1 MNTSRLIE
9 FSEEDLAELDEVAHA
24 AERITPALGA
34 MEVENVRNQARAG
47 AIAERVSRRQS
58 ASVRSQEMVYR
69 SVAAELAGVT
79 FTTDRSMQAQITQAV
94 EWVECYPATLA
105 AWEAGRIT
113 RGHAT
118 AVLRCGTVLPRDA
131 RAEFDAA
138 AAELCVGQPVG
149 RLKDRLDHLAQ
160 ELHPRT
166 LAERHAK
173 AREERRVSVT
183 PLRDGMSELVATI
196 PTLLA
201 EGISDRLTEQ
211 ASSIIDARNAPPVGG
226 AGTDAGSEEDAGE
239 PDCRTRDQV
248 RADVFCDMLLTAS
261 PLVDPTIDG
270 DGNGT
275 LGTIRAKVQVVVPAL
290 TLLGRDDDPANDTA
304 TADLVGSAPIDPA
317 TARALAGAISSW
329 ERLVVHPV
337 SGQVLFTDSYRRT
350 ASMARLLRARDR
362 HCRFPGC
369 RRPAIRCEL
378 DHTFDYALGG
388 PTDVRNLCHLCQ
400 RHHSMKQFT
409 SWGVRQLG
417 GGVLEWTSPTGRVYI
432 DHPPAPL
439 VRFMPSGGGA
449 PPPDGGGG
457 ASPPDP
463 APF

>member
-9 FSEEDLAELDEVAHA
+9 FSEEDLAELDEVAQY
-24 AERITPALGA
+24 AETMTPALGA
-34 MEVENVRNQARAG
+34 MEVGNVRNQARAG
-47 AIAERVSRRQS
+47 AIAERVSRRQP

-131 RAEFDAA
+131 RAEFDAQA
-138 AAELCVGQPVG
+138 ADLCVGQSVG
-149 RLKDRLDHLAQ
+149 RVKDRLDHLAQ

-166 LAERHAK
+166 LAERHIE
-173 AREERRVSVT
+173 ARQERRVGRQSVG
-183 PLRDGMSELVATI
+183 DGMSALIACVPEI
-196 PTLLA
+196 LA
-201 EGISDRLTEQ
+201 AAIDDRLNEQ
-211 ASSIIDARNAPPVGG
+211 ASTIID
-226 AGTDAGSEEDAGE
+226 TD
-239 PDCRTRDQV
+239 PDGRTRDQI
-248 RADVFCDMLLTAS
+248 RADILCDMLLTGS
-261 PLVDPTIDG
+261 PLADPTIDG

-275 LGTIRAKVQVVVPAL
+275 LGMIRAKVQVVVPAL
-290 TLLGRDDDPANDTA
+290 TLLGRDDDPENDTT

-317 TARALAGAISSW
+317 TARALAGTVATW

-337 SGQVLFTDSYRRT
+337 SGQVLCTDSYRRT

-388 PTDVRNLCHLCQ
+388 RTDIRNLCHLCQ

-439 VRFMPSGGGA
+439 VKFMPSGGGA
-449 PPPDGGGG
+449 PPPDEGGG
-457 ASPPDP
+457 ASPPEP

>member
-270 DGNGT
+270 DG
-275 LGTIRAKVQVVVPAL
+275 
-290 TLLGRDDDPANDTA
+290 
-304 TADLVGSAPIDPA
+304 
-317 TARALAGAISSW
+317 
-329 ERLVVHPV
+329 
-337 SGQVLFTDSYRRT
+337 
-350 ASMARLLRARDR
+350 
-362 HCRFPGC
+362 
-369 RRPAIRCEL
+369 
-378 DHTFDYALGG
+378 
-388 PTDVRNLCHLCQ
+388 
-400 RHHSMKQFT
+400 
-409 SWGVRQLG
+409 
-417 GGVLEWTSPTGRVYI
+417 
-432 DHPPAPL
+432 
-439 VRFMPSGGGA
+439 
-449 PPPDGGGG
+449 
-457 ASPPDP
+457 
-463 APF
+463 

>member
-1 MNTSRLIE
+1 MNTSRLVE
-9 FSEEDLAELDEVAHA
+9 FSEEDLAELDEVACA
-24 AERITPALGA
+24 AEQITPALGA

-47 AIAERVSRRQS
+47 AIAERVARRQS

-79 FTTDRSMQAQITQAV
+79 FTTDRSMQVQINQAV
-94 EWVECYPATLA
+94 EWVECYPATLS

-138 AAELCVGQPVG
+138 AAELCVGQSAG
-149 RLKDRLDHLAQ
+149 RVKDRLDHLAQ

-183 PLRDGMSELVATI
+183 PLRDGMSELVATL

-201 EGISDRLTEQ
+201 EGISDRLNEQ
-211 ASSIIDARNAPPVGG
+211 ATSIIDVRNTPAVGD
-226 AGTDAGSEEDAGE
+226 GTDAGADDDADTE
-239 PDCRTRDQV
+239 AEADCRTRDQI
-248 RADVFCDMLLTAS
+248 RAD
-261 PLVDPTIDG
+261 
-270 DGNGT
+270 GT
-275 LGTIRAKVQVVVPAL
+275 LGMIRAKVQVVVPAL
-290 TLLGRDDDPANDTA
+290 ALLGKDDDPANDTS

-317 TARALAGAISSW
+317 TARALAGAVATW

-337 SGQVLFTDSYRRT
+337 SGQVLCTDSYRRT
-350 ASMARLLRARDR
+350 ASMARFLKARDR

-378 DHTFDYALGG
+378 DHTFDFALGG
-388 PTDVRNLCHLCQ
+388 PTDIRNLCHLCQ

-417 GGVLEWTSPTGRVYI
+417 GGILEWTSPTGRVYI
-432 DHPPAPL
+432 DHPPAQL

-449 PPPDGGGG
+449 PPPDQGGGG
-457 ASPPDP
+457 APPPDP

>member
-1 MNTSRLIE
+1 MDTSRLIE
-9 FSEEDLAELDEVAHA
+9 FSEEDLVELDEVAQY
-24 AERITPALGA
+24 AETMTPALGA
-34 MEVENVRNQARAG
+34 MEVGNVRNQARAG
-47 AIAERVSRRQS
+47 AIAERVSRRQP

-79 FTTDRSMQAQITQAV
+79 FTTDRSMQAQITQAM

-118 AVLRCGTVLPRDA
+118 AVLRCGTVLPRNA

-138 AAELCVGQPVG
+138 AAELCVGQSVG
-149 RLKDRLDHLAQ
+149 RVKDRLDHLAQ

-183 PLRDGMSELVATI
+183 PLRDGMSELVATL

-201 EGISDRLTEQ
+201 EGISDRLNEQ
-211 ASSIIDARNAPPVGG
+211 ASSVIDARNTPGDAG
-226 AGTDAGSEEDAGE
+226 ADADTDANE
-239 PDCRTRDQV
+239 PDCRTREQI
-248 RADVFCDMLLTAS
+248 RADVFCDMLLSAS
-261 PLVDPTIDG
+261 PLVDPTIDD

-275 LGTIRAKVQVVVPAL
+275 LGMIRAKVQVVVPAL
-290 TLLGRDDDPANDTA
+290 TLLGKDDDPANDTT

-317 TARALAGAISSW
+317 TARALAGAVATW

-337 SGQVLFTDSYRRT
+337 SGQVLCTDSYRRT
-350 ASMARLLRARDR
+350 ASMARFLKARDR

-378 DHTFDYALGG
+378 DHTFDWAQGG
-388 PTDVRNLCHLCQ
+388 PTDIRNLCHLCQ

-417 GGVLEWTSPTGRVYI
+417 GGTLEWTSPTGRIYI
-432 DHPPAPL
+432 DHPPSPL

-449 PPPDGGGG
+449 PPPPDAGGG
-457 ASPPDP
+457 APPPDP

>member
-1 MNTSRLIE
+1 MIE
-9 FSEEDLAELDEVAHA
+9 FSEEDLAELDEVAQY
-24 AERITPALGA
+24 AETMTPALGA
-34 MEVENVRNQARAG
+34 MEVGNVRNQARAG
-47 AIAERVSRRQS
+47 AIAERVSRRQA

-118 AVLRCGTVLPRDA
+118 AVLRCGTALPRDG

-138 AAELCVGQPVG
+138 AAELCVGQSVG
-149 RLKDRLDHLAQ
+149 RVKDRLEHLAQ

-183 PLRDGMSELVATI
+183 PLRDGMSELVATL

-211 ASSIIDARNAPPVGG
+211 ASSIIDARNTPAPGE
-226 AGTDAGSEEDAGE
+226 TDPDADDAEAE
-239 PDCRTRDQV
+239 PDCRTRDQI
-248 RADVFCDMLLTAS
+248 RADILCDMLLTGS
-261 PLVDPTIDG
+261 PLADPTIDG

-275 LGTIRAKVQVVVPAL
+275 LGMIRAKVQVVVPAL
-290 TLLGRDDDPANDTA
+290 TLLGKDDDPENDTT
-304 TADLVGSAPIDPA
+304 TADLVGSSPIDPA
-317 TARALAGAISSW
+317 TARALAGAITTW

-378 DHTFDYALGG
+378 DHTFDFALGG
-388 PTDVRNLCHLCQ
+388 RTDVRNLCHLCQ

-417 GGVLEWTSPTGRVYI
+417 DGVLEWTSPTGRVYI

-449 PPPDGGGG
+449 PPDVGSGG
-457 ASPPDP
+457 APPPEP

>member
-1 MNTSRLIE
+1 MSTSRLIE
-9 FSEEDLAELDEVAHA
+9 FSEEDLAELDEVACA

-47 AIAERVSRRQS
+47 AIAERVSRRLP

-94 EWVECYPATLA
+94 EWVECYPVTLA

-118 AVLRCGTVLPRDA
+118 AVLRCGTVLPREA

-138 AAELCVGQPVG
+138 AAELCVGQSVG
-149 RLKDRLDHLAQ
+149 RVKDRLDHLAQ

-183 PLRDGMSELVATI
+183 PLRDGMSELVATL

-201 EGISDRLTEQ
+201 EGISDRLNEQ
-211 ASSIIDARNAPPVGG
+211 AASVIDARNAPADSG
-226 AGTDAGSEEDAGE
+226 AEPDADANVE
-239 PDCRTRDQV
+239 PDCRTREQI
-248 RADVFCDMLLTAS
+248 RADILCDTLLSAS
-261 PLVDPTIDG
+261 PLVDPTRDG

-275 LGTIRAKVQVVVPAL
+275 LGMIRAKVQVVVPAM
-290 TLLGRDDDPANDTA
+290 TLLGKDEDPANDTT

-317 TARALAGAISSW
+317 TARALAGAVATW

-337 SGQVLFTDSYRRT
+337 SGQVLCTDSYRRT

-378 DHTFDYALGG
+378 DHTFDWAEGG

-417 GGVLEWTSPTGRVYI
+417 GGVLEWTSPTGRVYV

-449 PPPDGGGG
+449 PPPDP
-457 ASPPDP
+457 SPP
-463 APF
+463 PF

>member
-1 MNTSRLIE
+1 MIE
-9 FSEEDLAELDEVAHA
+9 FSEEDLAELDEVAQY
-24 AERITPALGA
+24 AETMTPALGA
-34 MEVENVRNQARAG
+34 MEVGNVRNQARAG
-47 AIAERVSRRQS
+47 AIAERVSRRQA

-118 AVLRCGTVLPRDA
+118 AVLRCGTALPRDG

-138 AAELCVGQPVG
+138 AAELCVGQSVG
-149 RLKDRLDHLAQ
+149 RVKDRLEHLAQ

-173 AREERRVSVT
+173 AREERRGSVT
-183 PLRDGMSELVATI
+183 PLRDGMSELVATL

-211 ASSIIDARNAPPVGG
+211 ASSIIDARNTPAPGE
-226 AGTDAGSEEDAGE
+226 TDPDADDAEAE
-239 PDCRTRDQV
+239 PDCRTRDQI
-248 RADVFCDMLLTAS
+248 RADILCDMLLTGS
-261 PLVDPTIDG
+261 PLADPTIDG

-275 LGTIRAKVQVVVPAL
+275 LGMIRAKVQVVVPAL
-290 TLLGRDDDPANDTA
+290 TLLGKDDDPENDTT
-304 TADLVGSAPIDPA
+304 TADLVGSSPIDPA
-317 TARALAGAISSW
+317 TARALAGAITTW

-378 DHTFDYALGG
+378 DHTFDFALGG
-388 PTDVRNLCHLCQ
+388 RTDVRNLCHLCQ

-417 GGVLEWTSPTGRVYI
+417 DGVLEWTSPTGRVYI

-449 PPPDGGGG
+449 PPDVGSGG
-457 ASPPDP
+457 APPPEP

>member
-1 MNTSRLIE
+1 MNTSCLIE
-9 FSEEDLAELDEVAHA
+9 FREEDRAELDEVARY
-24 AERITPALGA
+24 AEAMTPALGA
-34 MEVENVRNQARAG
+34 MEVGNVRNQARAG
-47 AIAERVSRRQS
+47 AVAERVARRQP

-79 FTTDRSMQAQITQAV
+79 FTTDRSMQAQINQAM
-94 EWVECYPATLA
+94 EWVECYPATLT

-113 RGHAT
+113 RAHAT

-131 RAEFDAA
+131 RAEFDAL
-138 AAELCVGQPVG
+138 AAELCVGQAVG
-149 RLKDRLDHLAQ
+149 RVKDRLDHLAQ

-183 PLRDGMSELVATI
+183 PLPDGMSELVATL

-201 EGISDRLTEQ
+201 EGISDRLNEQ
-211 ASSIIDARNAPPVGG
+211 ASSIIDARNTPGDGG
-226 AGTDAGSEEDAGE
+226 ADADADTDST
-239 PDCRTRDQV
+239 PDCRTRDQI
-248 RADVFCDMLLTAS
+248 RADIFCDMLLTAS
-261 PLVDPTIDG
+261 PLADPTIDG

-275 LGTIRAKVQVVVPAL
+275 LGMIRAKVQVVVPAL
-290 TLLGRDDDPANDTA
+290 TLLGRDDDPANDTT

-317 TARALAGAISSW
+317 TARALAGAVASW
-329 ERLVVHPV
+329 ERMVVHPV

-350 ASMARLLRARDR
+350 TSMARFLKARDR

-378 DHTFDYALGG
+378 DRTLDFALGG
-388 PTDVRNLCHLCQ
+388 PTDIRNLCHLCQ

-449 PPPDGGGG
+449 PPPDGSGG
-457 ASPPDP
+457 APPPDP

>member
-9 FSEEDLAELDEVAHA
+9 FSEEDLAELDEVAQY
-24 AERITPALGA
+24 AETMTPALGA
-34 MEVENVRNQARAG
+34 MEVGNVRNQARAG
-47 AIAERVSRRQS
+47 AIAERVSRRQA

-118 AVLRCGTVLPRDA
+118 AVLRCGTALPRDG

-138 AAELCVGQPVG
+138 AAELCVGQSVG
-149 RLKDRLDHLAQ
+149 RVKDRLEHLAQ

-183 PLRDGMSELVATI
+183 PLRDGMSELVATL

-211 ASSIIDARNAPPVGG
+211 ASSIIDARNTPAPGE
-226 AGTDAGSEEDAGE
+226 TDPDADDAEAE
-239 PDCRTRDQV
+239 PDCRTRDQI
-248 RADVFCDMLLTAS
+248 RADILCDMLLTGS
-261 PLVDPTIDG
+261 PLADPTIDG

-275 LGTIRAKVQVVVPAL
+275 LGMIRAKVQVVVPAL
-290 TLLGRDDDPANDTA
+290 TLLGKDDDPENDTT
-304 TADLVGSAPIDPA
+304 TADLVGSSPIDPA
-317 TARALAGAISSW
+317 TARALAGAITTW

-378 DHTFDYALGG
+378 DHTFDFALGG
-388 PTDVRNLCHLCQ
+388 RTDVRNLCHLCQ

-417 GGVLEWTSPTGRVYI
+417 DGVLEWTSPTGRVYI

-449 PPPDGGGG
+449 PPDVGSGG
-457 ASPPDP
+457 APPPEP

>member
-1 MNTSRLIE
+1 MIE
-9 FSEEDLAELDEVAHA
+9 FSEEDLAELD
-24 AERITPALGA
+24 
-34 MEVENVRNQARAG
+34 EVENVRNQARAG
-47 AIAERVSRRQS
+47 AIAERVSRRRA

-118 AVLRCGTVLPRDA
+118 AVLRCGTALPRDG

-138 AAELCVGQPVG
+138 AAELCVGQSVG
-149 RLKDRLDHLAQ
+149 RVKDRLEHLAQ

-183 PLRDGMSELVATI
+183 PLRDGMSELVATL

-211 ASSIIDARNAPPVGG
+211 ASSIIDARNTPAPGE
-226 AGTDAGSEEDAGE
+226 TDPDADDAEAE
-239 PDCRTRDQV
+239 PDCRTRDQI
-248 RADVFCDMLLTAS
+248 RADILCDMLLTAS

-275 LGTIRAKVQVVVPAL
+275 LGMIRAKVQVVVPAL
-290 TLLGRDDDPANDTA
+290 ALLGRDDDPANDTT

-317 TARALAGAISSW
+317 TARALAGAVATW

-337 SGQVLFTDSYRRT
+337 SGQVLCTDSYRRT

-378 DHTFDYALGG
+378 DHTLDYALGG
-388 PTDVRNLCHLCQ
+388 PTDIRNLCHLCQ

-417 GGVLEWTSPTGRVYI
+417 GGVLEWTSPTGRIYI

-449 PPPDGGGG
+449 PPPDESGG
-457 ASPPDP
+457 APPPEP

>member
-1 MNTSRLIE
+1 MIE
-9 FSEEDLAELDEVAHA
+9 FSEEDLAELD
-24 AERITPALGA
+24 
-34 MEVENVRNQARAG
+34 EVENVRNQARAG
-47 AIAERVSRRQS
+47 AIAERVSRRRA

-118 AVLRCGTVLPRDA
+118 AVLRCGTALPRDG

-138 AAELCVGQPVG
+138 AAELCVGQSVG
-149 RLKDRLDHLAQ
+149 RVKDRLEHLAQ

-183 PLRDGMSELVATI
+183 PLRDGMSELVATL

-211 ASSIIDARNAPPVGG
+211 ASSIIDARNTPAPGETDPD
-226 AGTDAGSEEDAGE
+226 ADDTDAE
-239 PDCRTRDQV
+239 PDCRTRDQI
-248 RADVFCDMLLTAS
+248 RADILCDMLLTGS
-261 PLVDPTIDG
+261 PLADPTIDG

-275 LGTIRAKVQVVVPAL
+275 LGMIRAKVQVVVPAL
-290 TLLGRDDDPANDTA
+290 ALLGRDDDPANDTT

-317 TARALAGAISSW
+317 TARALAGAVATW

-337 SGQVLFTDSYRRT
+337 SGQVLCTDSYRRT

-378 DHTFDYALGG
+378 DHTLDYALGG
-388 PTDVRNLCHLCQ
+388 PTDIRNLCHLCQ

-417 GGVLEWTSPTGRVYI
+417 GGVLEWTSPTGRIYI

-449 PPPDGGGG
+449 PPPDESGG
-457 ASPPDP
+457 APPPEP

>member
-9 FSEEDLAELDEVAHA
+9 FSEEDLAELDEVAQY
-24 AERITPALGA
+24 AETMTPALGA

-47 AIAERVSRRQS
+47 AIAERVSRRQA

-131 RAEFDAA
+131 RAEFDAQ
-138 AAELCVGQPVG
+138 AAELCVGQSVG
-149 RLKDRLDHLAQ
+149 RVKDRLDHLAQ

-166 LAERHAK
+166 LAERHVE
-173 AREERRVSVT
+173 ARGERRVGRQSVG
-183 PLRDGMSELVATI
+183 DGMSDLIARVPEV
-196 PTLLA
+196 LA
-201 EGISDRLTEQ
+201 AAIDDRLNEQ
-211 ASSIIDARNAPPVGG
+211 ASTIIDA
-226 AGTDAGSEEDAGE
+226 D
-239 PDCRTRDQV
+239 PDGRTRDQI
-248 RADVFCDMLLTAS
+248 RADILCDMLLTGS
-261 PLVDPTIDG
+261 PLADPTIDG

-275 LGTIRAKVQVVVPAL
+275 LGMIRAKVQVVVPAL
-290 TLLGRDDDPANDTA
+290 ALLGRDDDPANDTT

-317 TARALAGAISSW
+317 TARALAGAVATW

-337 SGQVLFTDSYRRT
+337 SGQVLCTDSYRRT

-378 DHTFDYALGG
+378 DHTLDYALGG
-388 PTDVRNLCHLCQ
+388 PTDIRNLCHLCQ

-417 GGVLEWTSPTGRVYI
+417 GGVLEWTSPTGRIYI

-449 PPPDGGGG
+449 PPPDESGG
-457 ASPPDP
+457 APPPEP

>member
-9 FSEEDLAELDEVAHA
+9 FSEEDLAELYEVAQY
-24 AERITPALGA
+24 AETMTPALGA
-34 MEVENVRNQARAG
+34 MEVGNVRNQARAG
-47 AIAERVSRRQS
+47 AIAERVSRRQA

-118 AVLRCGTVLPRDA
+118 AVLRCGTALPRDG

-138 AAELCVGQPVG
+138 AAELCVGQSVG
-149 RLKDRLDHLAQ
+149 RVKDRLEHLAQ

-183 PLRDGMSELVATI
+183 PLRDGMSELVATL

-211 ASSIIDARNAPPVGG
+211 ASSIIDARNTPAPGETDPD
-226 AGTDAGSEEDAGE
+226 ADDTDAE
-239 PDCRTRDQV
+239 PDCRTRDQI
-248 RADVFCDMLLTAS
+248 RADILCDMLLTGS
-261 PLVDPTIDG
+261 PLADPTIDG

-275 LGTIRAKVQVVVPAL
+275 LGMIRAKVQVVVPAL
-290 TLLGRDDDPANDTA
+290 ALLGRDDDPANDTT

-317 TARALAGAISSW
+317 TARALAGAVATW

-337 SGQVLFTDSYRRT
+337 SGQVLCTDSYRRT

-378 DHTFDYALGG
+378 DHTLDFALGG
-388 PTDVRNLCHLCQ
+388 PTDIRNLCHLCQ

-417 GGVLEWTSPTGRVYI
+417 DGVLEWTSPTGRIYI

-449 PPPDGGGG
+449 PPPDESGG
-457 ASPPDP
+457 APPPEP

>member
-9 FSEEDLAELDEVAHA
+9 FSEEDLAELDEVAQY
-24 AERITPALGA
+24 AETMTPALGA
-34 MEVENVRNQARAG
+34 MEVGNVRNQARAG
-47 AIAERVSRRQS
+47 AIAERVSRRLP

-138 AAELCVGQPVG
+138 AAELCVGQSVG
-149 RLKDRLDHLAQ
+149 RVKDRLDHLAQ

-166 LAERHAK
+166 LAERHVE
-173 AREERRVSVT
+173 ARKERRVGRQSAG
-183 PLRDGMSELVATI
+183 DAMSDLIARVPEI
-196 PTLLA
+196 LA
-201 EGISDRLTEQ
+201 AAIDDRLNEQ
-211 ASSIIDARNAPPVGG
+211 ASTIIDA
-226 AGTDAGSEEDAGE
+226 D
-239 PDCRTRDQV
+239 PDGRTRDQI
-248 RADVFCDMLLTAS
+248 RADILCDMLLTGS
-261 PLVDPTIDG
+261 PLADPTIDG

-275 LGTIRAKVQVVVPAL
+275 LGMIRAKVQVVVPAL
-290 TLLGRDDDPANDTA
+290 TLLGKDDDPANDTT

-317 TARALAGAISSW
+317 TARALAGAVATW

-337 SGQVLFTDSYRRT
+337 SGQVLCTDSYRRT
-350 ASMARLLRARDR
+350 ASMARFLKARDR

-378 DHTFDYALGG
+378 DHTLDYALGG
-388 PTDVRNLCHLCQ
+388 RTDIRNLCHLCQ

-449 PPPDGGGG
+449 PPPDAGGG

>member
-9 FSEEDLAELDEVAHA
+9 FSEEDLAELDEVAQY
-24 AERITPALGA
+24 AETMTPALGA
-34 MEVENVRNQARAG
+34 MEVGNVRNQARAG
-47 AIAERVSRRQS
+47 AIAERVSRRQA

-118 AVLRCGTVLPRDA
+118 AVLRCGTALPRDG

-138 AAELCVGQPVG
+138 AAELCVGQSVG
-149 RLKDRLDHLAQ
+149 RVKDRLEHLAQ

-183 PLRDGMSELVATI
+183 PLRDGMSELVATL

-201 EGISDRLTEQ
+201 EGISDRLNEQ
-211 ASSIIDARNAPPVGG
+211 ASSIIDARNAPRDDG
-226 AGTDAGSEEDAGE
+226 ADADAGDAE
-239 PDCRTRDQV
+239 PDCRTRDQI
-248 RADVFCDMLLTAS
+248 RADILCDMLLTAS

-275 LGTIRAKVQVVVPAL
+275 LGMIRAKVQVVVPAL
-290 TLLGRDDDPANDTA
+290 TLLGKDDDPANDTT
-304 TADLVGSAPIDPA
+304 TADLVGSAPIDPS
-317 TARALAGAISSW
+317 TARALAGVTASW

-337 SGQVLFTDSYRRT
+337 SGQVLCTDSYRRT
-350 ASMARLLRARDR
+350 ASMARFLKARDR

-378 DHTFDYALGG
+378 DHTIDFALGG
-388 PTDVRNLCHLCQ
+388 PTDIRNLCHLCQ

-417 GGVLEWTSPTGRVYI
+417 GGVLEWTSPTGRIYI

-449 PPPDGGGG
+449 PPPDEGGG
-457 ASPPDP
+457 APPPDP

>member
-9 FSEEDLAELDEVAHA
+9 FSEEELAELDEVACA

-47 AIAERVSRRQS
+47 AIAERVARRQS
-58 ASVRSQEMVYR
+58 ASVRSQELVYR

-79 FTTDRSMQAQITQAV
+79 FTTDRSMQAQINQAV
-94 EWVECYPATLA
+94 EWVECYPATLS

-131 RAEFDAA
+131 RAEFDAQ
-138 AAELCVGQPVG
+138 AAEMCVGQSVG
-149 RLKDRLDHLAQ
+149 RVKDRLDHLAQ

-166 LAERHAK
+166 LAERHRD
-173 AREERRVSVT
+173 ARCERRVGSI
-183 PLRDGMSELVATI
+183 PAGDGMSDVIARVPTI
-196 PTLLA
+196 LA
-201 EGISDRLTEQ
+201 AAIDDRLNEQ
-211 ASSIIDARNAPPVGG
+211 ASTIIDA
-226 AGTDAGSEEDAGE
+226 D
-239 PDCRTRDQV
+239 PDGRTRDQI
-248 RADVFCDMLLTAS
+248 RADVFCDMLLTGS
-261 PLVDPTIDG
+261 PLADPTIDG

-275 LGTIRAKVQVVVPAL
+275 LGMIRAKVQVVVPAL
-290 TLLGRDDDPANDTA
+290 TLLGRDDDPANDT
-304 TADLVGSAPIDPA
+304 TTVDLVGSAPIDPA
-317 TARALAGAISSW
+317 TARALAGAVASW

-337 SGQVLFTDSYRRT
+337 SGQVLCTDSYRRT
-350 ASMARLLRARDR
+350 ASMARFLKARDR

-378 DHTFDYALGG
+378 DHTFDFALGG
-388 PTDVRNLCHLCQ
+388 PTDIRNLCHLCQ
-400 RHHSMKQFT
+400 RHHSTKQFT

-439 VRFMPSGGGA
+439 VTFMPSGGGA

-457 ASPPDP
+457 APPPDP